1 MNITN
6 QLFIYFSL
14 FLQIFARLFSIT
26 LFFFAVRQFIPALPL
41 MLLIHIF
48 LVLILKFTM
57 ERTVYSKG
65 MAANLVAL
73 VNVVASTIVYVRI
86 VPIEKSRV
94 EAINNGSGGGGPP
107 LTHSTCFIQTLFFTL
122 IVIENLILSCW
133 PLLSNGG
140 HNRAVACLGEELVLQ
155 CFQSTFYLLQ

>member
-1 MNITN
+1 
-6 QLFIYFSL
+6 
-14 FLQIFARLFSIT
+14 
-26 LFFFAVRQFIPALPL
+26 

-57 ERTVYSKG
+57 ERTVYSNG

-94 EAINNGSGGGGPP
+94 EAINNGSGGGPP

-140 HNRAVACLGEELVLQ
+140 HNRAVACLGEE
-155 CFQSTFYLLQ
+155 